1 MNGHRRD
8 FSSSS
13 SINEPTYGAGQHAQI
28 EPSSQTLLNGYRD
41 TLQSTNL
48 NGGPSTVSAIV
59 ANKPW
64 YALLMYTI
72 GQKIQIKEFRT
83 TRFP

>member
-41 TLQSTNL
+41 TLQSTNI
-48 NGGPSTVSAIV
+48 NGGSSTVSGV
-59 ANKPW
+59 MVHKPR
-64 YALLMYTI
+64 YEMLMYAA